1 MVSVIEE
8 RLGKLDEIELRKGGH
23 SSFDDGVCA
32 MELVAW
38 LAGEPHS
45 DHPKCASPVL
55 TRFVMSW
62 NDALDDEGR
71 QKLKPLLP
79 RIVGTAGDGHD
90 EWRAWLA
97 TDWLVR
103 VCTPAWLDLAGV
115 KESSAALRALPPIV
129 STAAAR
135 ESQPVVDEARERGV
149 AAGDAAWDAA
159 GVAAG
164 DAAWVAAR
172 AAAWDAARDAAW
184 DAARDAAWD
193 AAGVAAGDAAWDAAR
208 DALNPTKVELQA
220 SALVLFERM
229 IVGPV

>member
-55 TRFVMSW
+55 TRFAMSW

-79 RIVGTAGDGHD
+79 RIVGTANDGHD

-103 VCTPAWLDLAGV
+103 VCAPAWLELAGV
-115 KESSAALRALPPIV
+115 KESAAALRALPPIV
-129 STAAAR
+129 STAVAR
-135 ESQPVVDEARERGV
+135 ESQPVVDEAR
-149 AAGDAAWDAA
+149 AAGAAARAAARDAAWAA
-159 GVAAG
+159 ARA
-164 DAAWVAAR
+164 AAR
-172 AAAWDAARDAAW
+172 AAAWAAIKNMDISGLTAGQASDAARSAC
-184 DAARDAAWD
+184 
-193 AAGVAAGDAAWDAAR
+193 VALFA
-208 DALNPTKVELQA
+208 PTRATLQR
-220 SALVLFERM
+220 SALELLEAMLNVTPETLS
-229 IVGPV
+229 